1 MRYDM
6 QCLDC
11 GNVHEVTCS
20 YSKLEASKVPG
31 PWKVPRYE
39 GPCPKCVAYYA
50 EIAGCKPENVE
61 HVSVQVQ
68 HYPMN
73 QERNH
78 LHPSHSGMYGKFH
91 PGFGCVVED
100 YGHKQE
106 LLKRYD
112 LKESHDKVDGAPGGW
127 GASDEGTNF
136 DINRPDEV
144 KRAAK
149 AEASRKEAA
158 LNSIAWR

>member
-1 MRYDM
+1 VRYDL
-6 QCLDC
+6 QCLECD
-11 GNVHEVTCS
+11 NVHEVTCS
-20 YSKLEASKVPG
+20 YSRMHVDAKIPG
-31 PWKVPRYE
+31 PWKTPRFK
-39 GPCPKCVAYYA
+39 GPCPKC
-50 EIAGCKPENVE
+50 ERETI
-61 HVSVQVQ
+61 QVQ
-68 HYPMN
+68 HYGLG

-78 LHPSHSGMYGKFH
+78 IHPSHSGMYGKFH
-91 PGFGCVVED
+91 PGFGCVVRD

-127 GASDEGTNF
+127 GDSDEGTNF

-149 AEASRKEAA
+149 TEASRKEAA